1 MSALREREQAMTIKF
16 RTLALSLLLA
26 ATGGVAMAHGPH
38 GGYRGSASVYY
49 GGGTNYFWGPALV
62 GGAIVGTSIYLS
74 RPVQPSTVIITS
86 PPTVVVTNPQPT
98 QWVNS
103 QPVPQPVEAYYCRET
118 GQYFPMVQTCVSPWL
133 VVMR

>member
-1 MSALREREQAMTIKF
+1 MSALRERERPVTVKF

-26 ATGGVAMAHGPH
+26 ATAGAAMAHGPH
-38 GGYRGSASVYY
+38 GGYRGHTSVYY
-49 GGGTNYFWGPALV
+49 GGYGNNFWGPALV

-103 QPVPQPVEAYYCRET
+103 QPVQQPVEAYFCRET

-133 VVMR
+133 VVMQ

>member
-1 MSALREREQAMTIKF
+1 M
-16 RTLALSLLLA
+16 
-26 ATGGVAMAHGPH
+26 
-38 GGYRGSASVYY
+38 
-49 GGGTNYFWGPALV
+49 
-62 GGAIVGTSIYLS
+62 VGTSIYLS

-86 PPTVVVTNPQPT
+86 PPTVVVTNPQST

>member
-1 MSALREREQAMTIKF
+1 MTMKF

-26 ATGGVAMAHGPH
+26 ATAGTAMTHGSH
-38 GGYRGSASVYY
+38 GGYRGHTSVYY
-49 GGGTNYFWGPALV
+49 GGYGNNFWSPALV
-62 GGAIVGTSIYLS
+62 GGAIVGTSIYLL

-86 PPTVVVTNPQPT
+86 PPTVVVTSPQPT

-103 QPVPQPVEAYYCRET
+103 QPVQQPVEAYFCRET
-118 GQYFPMVQTCVSPWL
+118 GQYFPMVQTCISPWL

>member
-1 MSALREREQAMTIKF
+1 MTIKF

-26 ATGGVAMAHGPH
+26 ATTGAAMAHGPH
-38 GGYRGSASVYY
+38 GGYRGHTSVYY
-49 GGGTNYFWGPALV
+49 GGYGNNFWGPALM

-86 PPTVVVTNPQPT
+86 PPTVVMNNSQPT

-103 QPVPQPVEAYYCRET
+103 QPVQQPVEAYYCRDS
-118 GQYFPMVQTCVSPWL
+118 GQYFPVVQTCPTPWM
-133 VVMR
+133 VVAR

>member
-1 MSALREREQAMTIKF
+1 MSALRERKQTMTIKF
-16 RTLALSLLLA
+16 RTLALSLLLI
-26 ATGGVAMAHGPH
+26 ATSCLATAHGP
-38 GGYRGSASVYY
+38 YRGHASVYY
-49 GGGTNYFWGPALV
+49 SGGSNYFWGPALV

-86 PPTVVVTNPQPT
+86 PPTVVVTNSQPT

-103 QPVPQPVEAYYCRET
+103 QTVPQPVEAYYCRET
-118 GQYFPMVQTCVSPWL
+118 GQYFPMAQTCVSPWL